1 MSDVDGDNILLLTR
15 LPQVVDTVN
24 MVPRPA
30 DHSGEERSYHH
41 GNLRE
46 ALVEAGV
53 ELARAGG
60 PGVVLLR
67 AASRRAGVSHNAAYR
82 HFANQE
88 DLLAAVAERCMTQ
101 LGLLMIERAGRV
113 TARDPVR
120 RARGRLEAIGR
131 AYIDF
136 SRTEPGWFRTAFS
149 SARPHPTDGPA
160 PEPTPADGSDAEQI
174 TSPYLLLSARLD
186 ELVEV
191 GALTPERRRGAEY
204 TAWSA
209 VHGLSSL
216 LLDGPLR
223 DLPEP
228 QVEQAIGTV
237 LAAVNRAL
245 Q

>member
-1 MSDVDGDNILLLTR
+1 MVRTD
-15 LPQVVDTVN
+15 DT
-24 MVPRPA
+24 
-30 DHSGEERSYHH
+30 GEGRGYHH

-53 ELARAGG
+53 ELARTGG
-60 PGVVLLR
+60 PSAVLLR
-67 AASRRAGVSHNAAYR
+67 AASRQAGVSHNAAYR

-88 DLLAAVAERCMTQ
+88 DLVAAVAERCMSR
-101 LGLLMIERAGRV
+101 LGRLMIERLNQV
-113 TARDPVR
+113 TVRGPVH
-120 RARGRLEAIGR
+120 RARARLEAIGR

-136 SRTEPGWFRTAFS
+136 AITEPGWFRTAFS
-149 SARPHPTDGPA
+149 SARPHPV
-160 PEPTPADGSDAEQI
+160 DGSADEPPGA
-174 TSPYLLLSARLD
+174 TAADDPTNPYHVLSARLD

-191 GALTPERRRGAEY
+191 GALTPQRRPGAEFG
-204 TAWSA
+204 AWSA

-228 QVEQAIGTV
+228 QIEYAIATV
-237 LAAVNRAL
+237 LGVVNRGL